1 MLPGG
6 RRRTYK
12 VYDVRITVF
21 LYDTDPARRVTRAGK
36 GLDYLQVDRDP
47 SGLSEVPNIVGSVYA
62 TGLSAGRKYAR
73 SQPATIVTMSCH
85 RNLLKEL

>member
-36 GLDYLQVDRDP
+36 GLDYLDRDA
-47 SGLSEVPNIVGSVYA
+47 SV
-62 TGLSAGRKYAR
+62 
-73 SQPATIVTMSCH
+73 
-85 RNLLKEL
+85 

>member
-1 MLPGG
+1 MLPSGT
-6 RRRTYK
+6 RIIWD
-12 VYDVRITVF
+12 VYYSNPLRHLV
-21 LYDTDPARRVTRAGK
+21 AAGK